1 MNRTRWMKRLLAC
14 GLTSLA
20 ALSAQA
26 TTYYFSDC
34 QAGADVGCQPGNE
47 SNDGLSPD
55 KPKLL
60 IPARS
65 LVDSLVGGDRLLLA
79 RNGSWR
85 TEISA
90 FWTGNNKG
98 SAKHPIVIGD
108 YRPAGYEGSAKPLI
122 TVTGA
127 ESNCLTIT
135 NGGDVPVHKEGF
147 TFKNIKCVGP
157 GAGTNSNGVF
167 TYNDVSDVLIENVDI
182 SEFGIGVYPGTGN
195 APGAKTSRLTL
206 RNSDIH
212 DNGVQGLFGGGP
224 YLLLEGNR
232 FDHNGFYSGPLSRN
246 HNIYLAAP
254 DFHGAI
260 VRGNTL
266 TRSAVCGPRTNY
278 ACGVQNTCQGVS
290 LVVHGTTDDLV
301 IENNLIDETPGA
313 DGGCYGIQIAP
324 GYGEA
329 EAYAG
334 SVVRGNQIVNVGSN
348 AIDIGSCP
356 FCVVEDNMVAWTTEP
371 TVTVQGVVIPSGNSG
386 PGDATDTNMTV
397 RNNSIYLSGNSA
409 FNTGIMVKSVGRG
422 HNVANNLVYFA
433 PDTSAQARCFD
444 TTGLG
449 RSSFKVFDHNICYSD
464 RADHAVTYSPTYATL
479 AAAQAAQFDVH
490 GKNADP
496 SVSIPTAD
504 NGYVMKP
511 DSRNSLAA
519 SGGHPKLSKRL
530 GFQGKMNPEFLR
542 FIGALPYKPTI
553 TAPASPQPD

>member
-1 MNRTRWMKRLLAC
+1 MRMLLA
-14 GLTSLA
+14 LVLMALA
-20 ALSAQA
+20 ALPVQA

-34 QAGADVGCQPGNE
+34 QAGADVGCHPGSE
-47 SNDGLSPD
+47 ANDGLSAD
-55 KPKLL
+55 KPKQLV
-60 IPARS
+60 PARS
-65 LVDSLVGGDRLLLA
+65 LVDSLVGGDQLLLA

-85 TEISA
+85 IETSA

-98 SAKHPIVIGD
+98 SAANHIVIAD
-108 YRPAGYEGSAKPLI
+108 YTPAGYQGSAKPLI
-122 TVTGA
+122 TVTGL

-135 NGGDVPVHKEGF
+135 NGGDIPVHKEGF

-167 TYNDVSDVLIENVDI
+167 TYNDVSDVLIENVDF

-206 RNSDIH
+206 RNSFIH

-232 FDHNGFYSGPLSRN
+232 FDNNGFYSNPLLRN

-278 ACGVQNTCQGVS
+278 ACGVQDTCQGVS

-313 DGGCYGIQIAP
+313 GGGCYGIQIAP

-329 EAYAG
+329 EGYAG

-356 FCVVEDNMVAWTTEP
+356 FCVVEDNVVAWTTKP
-371 TVTVQGVVIPSGNSG
+371 TVTVQGVVVPSGNSG
-386 PGDATDTNMTV
+386 SGDVADTNVTV

-409 FNTGIMVKSVGRG
+409 YNTGIMVKSVGSG
-422 HNVANNLVYFA
+422 HKVVNNLVYFA

-444 TTGLG
+444 TTGLT
-449 RSSFKVFDHNICYSD
+449 RSSYKAFDHNICYSD
-464 RADHAVTYSPTYATL
+464 RADHAVAYSPAYATL

-496 SVSIPTAD
+496 SVSIPTVD
-504 NGYVMKP
+504 NGYAMKP
-511 DSRNSLAA
+511 SSRNSLATG
-519 SGGHPKLSKRL
+519 GGHPRWSKRL
-530 GFQGKMNPEFLR
+530 GFQGKMNPEFPL
-542 FIGALPYKPTI
+542 FIGAFPYKPTI

>member
-1 MNRTRWMKRLLAC
+1 MKRLLAF
-14 GLTSLA
+14 GLMSFA

-34 QAGADVGCQPGNE
+34 QAGADVGCQPGDE

-65 LVDSLVGGDRLLLA
+65 LVDSLVGGDRVLLA

-98 SAKHPIVIGD
+98 SAKHPIVIAD

-127 ESNCLTIT
+127 ESNCVTIT

-182 SEFGIGVYPGTGN
+182 SEFGIGVYPGPGN
-195 APGAKTSRLTL
+195 APSAKTSRLTL
-206 RNSDIH
+206 RNSFIH

-232 FDHNGFYSGPLSRN
+232 FDNNGFSTNPLFRN
-246 HNIYLAAP
+246 HNIYLASS

-266 TRSAVCGPRTNY
+266 TRSAVCGPRTSY
-278 ACGVQNTCQGVS
+278 ACGVQGTCQGVS

-301 IENNLIDETPGA
+301 IENNLVDETPGA
-313 DGGCYGIQIAP
+313 GGGCYGIQIAP
-324 GYGEA
+324 GSGNPEG
-329 EAYAG
+329 YAG

-348 AIDIGSCP
+348 AIDIGACP
-356 FCVVEDNMVAWTTEP
+356 FCVVEDNVVAWTTQP
-371 TVTVQGVVIPSGNSG
+371 TLTVQGVVMPSGNSG
-386 PGDATDTNMTV
+386 GDGDAVDTHVTA
-397 RNNSIYLSGNSA
+397 RNNSIYISGSSA
-409 FNTGIMVKSVGRG
+409 FNTGIIMKSVGRG

-433 PDTSAQARCFD
+433 GDTSAQARCFD
-444 TTGLG
+444 STGLT
-449 RSSFKVFDHNICYSD
+449 RSSFKAFDHNICYSD
-464 RADHAVTYSPTYATL
+464 RSDHALVYSPTYATL

-496 SVSIPTAD
+496 SVSVPTAD

-511 DSRNSLAA
+511 SSRHSLAA

-530 GFQGKMNPEFLR
+530 GFQGKMNPEVPR
-542 FIGALPYKPTI
+542 FIGAFPYQPTI